1 MLREL
6 LIPVAEALFWLTRG
20 ELLINT
26 LWFLPWIVLW
36 ALIIA
41 MPIFYVAHIQRGN
54 ITTHWPAI
62 VFLVMFFPS
71 LMIVVT
77 PGIIQMQ
84 MMQDCR
90 TVSAEVTIEGV
101 TESQNVRQC
110 RVKKNFYDTE
120 YGPWEQVKG

>member
-6 LIPVAEALFWLTRG
+6 FVPIAEALFWLTNG

-26 LWFLPWIVLW
+26 LWFLPWVLGGTILMLIPFYLAIKVGKNKSNTLP
-36 ALIIA
+36 ALVFIIS
-41 MPIFYVAHIQRGN
+41 
-54 ITTHWPAI
+54 
-62 VFLVMFFPS
+62 FFPM
-71 LMIVVT
+71 LLLIVS

-84 MMQDCR
+84 MIGECR
-90 TVSAEVTIEGV
+90 IVSAEVTIEGV
-101 TESQNVRQC
+101 TESRNVRQC